1 MSKSTRT
8 HAFLYLNLVR
18 SSCRKL
24 TWNYNHRYYTNNT
37 GLEAPFRAMALL
49 VVPEVIDFVVATLVA
64 ILFLEDG
71 KFTHIPRTVGKA
83 S

>member
-1 MSKSTRT
+1 M
-8 HAFLYLNLVR
+8 V
-18 SSCRKL
+18 
-24 TWNYNHRYYTNNT
+24 NYNFYHVEHCCGLARRLTHRYYTNNT
-37 GLEAPFRAMALL
+37 GLEAPFCATALL
-49 VVPEVIDFVVATLVA
+49 VVPEVINFVVATLVA